1 MSRWDELRT
10 LVRWRVL
17 GVKGNVLQEVL
28 QRCGG
33 DVSDRDCGRVAIP
46 PGRVGR
52 REDFN
57 AGGIEIVL
65 DALVEFGIRCRHE
78 FGLACVSVDLIGDV
92 DVIRARLEYEG
103 GWVFED
109 VLSSQCRLDEQHMH
123 LPPRHIVSDGHFG
136 IQDQAPILRG

>member
-1 MSRWDELRT
+1 MSRGDELRT
-10 LVRWRVL
+10 LFRWRVL
-17 GVKGNVLQEVL
+17 GVEGYVLQEVL

-33 DVSDRDCGRVAIP
+33 DVSDRDCGRVAIT

-78 FGLACVSVDLIGDV
+78 LRLACVSIDLIGDV
-92 DVIRARLEYEG
+92 EIVQACVYPPQRYWI
-103 GWVFED
+103 
-109 VLSSQCRLDEQHMH
+109 SSI
-123 LPPRHIVSDGHFG
+123 P
-136 IQDQAPILRG
+136 